1 MSGIP
6 TAPPVTT
13 TATPPVTQITQ
24 PAATARHAVP
34 ATHQTPPAASPT
46 PAASPPTQDEG
57 AAASTPASESARSPQ
72 SAWAISAYLAT
83 LVRNGGSDLHL
94 KAGAPPM
101 VRVRGQLLRADV
113 PPLAPADVEQ
123 IILESMNAETRDK
136 YLRSNEA
143 DYAIYIPE
151 IGRFRVNAFRARG
164 NAALVARH
172 VAGKPVPLAELGVP
186 EVLQGLSLHHRGLV
200 LVTGPTG
207 SGKQVL
213 LSTRIPTPSGYTT
226 MGELNIGDQ
235 VLGSDGR
242 PCRVTYMSPVDQ
254 SPELYRLTFS
264 DGQTVIADRDHQW
277 LVASHHDRSVP
288 RTRKR
293 RAAIARHESA
303 TRAIDALERFADEQ
317 HKLPSATATE
327 LHDMLRAAG
336 LDDEFPTPERITAAL
351 KMVDCPSTDATRN
364 RVVHFSAQSSGPAR
378 RWDTK
383 QFLTLA
389 AGHRRTLEARA
400 IAQAALART
409 DLPSHST
416 ATELAD
422 LLGVNHSV
430 IHQFATRMNL
440 EGSPSSTSWS
450 VDKEVTR
457 QVAVTEYPTSIAIKS
472 LAMRLRQRYSV
483 PPSSE
488 THLSRMTVGE
498 ILASGL
504 HLGSGHTNF
513 AIPLPQPLALPETDL
528 RVPPYVLGA
537 WLGDGDTAGAGFTQN
552 DHQVDDQDR
561 SDMDYLIA
569 ELRAEGY
576 GAGKGAAKAGN
587 RVLVQGLLP
596 DLRAV
601 GVIGRKHI
609 PEAYLRGSSEQ
620 RLALL
625 QGIMDTDGSIDQ
637 AGCCELSLSDRQ
649 LAGQVLD
656 LIRSL
661 GIKASVSWDQR
672 VSYIDQHGERI
683 AAKDRHRIH
692 FTTTEHVFRLPRKAR
707 RVTSGARETARW
719 NYIVDVEPVL
729 PSSPEYGPAR
739 CITVD
744 SPDHTYL
751 CGDGYLVTSNTTTL
765 SGMIDLINENRH
777 CHVLTLEDPIEIM
790 HVDKA
795 ASVNQREMG
804 SDTADFKVAMK
815 AAMRQD
821 PDVILIGEMRDP
833 ETVHAA
839 VSAAQT
845 GHFVMSTLHTTN
857 AKETINRVIDFFE
870 PHEQK
875 QIRIALAQSL
885 QGIVC
890 QRLVPKADGTGRVCV
905 MEIMIMTE
913 QIREAIIDP
922 EKTDEI
928 TDMVAKGHYYG
939 MQTFDQHL
947 VALVKEN
954 LVSIPE
960 AKSAATD
967 PHDLSIMLKRA
978 GIAPDLVDA

>member
-13 TATPPVTQITQ
+13 TATPPVTQMTQ

-34 ATHQTPPAASPT
+34 AAHQTPPAASPT
-46 PAASPPTQDEG
+46 PAASSPTQ
-57 AAASTPASESARSPQ
+57 AASAAEGTPASESARSPQ

-123 IILESMNAETRDK
+123 VILESMNAETREK

-207 SGKQVL
+207 SGK
-213 LSTRIPTPSGYTT
+213 
-226 MGELNIGDQ
+226 
-235 VLGSDGR
+235 
-242 PCRVTYMSPVDQ
+242 
-254 SPELYRLTFS
+254 
-264 DGQTVIADRDHQW
+264 
-277 LVASHHDRSVP
+277 
-288 RTRKR
+288 
-293 RAAIARHESA
+293 
-303 TRAIDALERFADEQ
+303 
-317 HKLPSATATE
+317 
-327 LHDMLRAAG
+327 
-336 LDDEFPTPERITAAL
+336 
-351 KMVDCPSTDATRN
+351 
-364 RVVHFSAQSSGPAR
+364 
-378 RWDTK
+378 
-383 QFLTLA
+383 
-389 AGHRRTLEARA
+389 
-400 IAQAALART
+400 
-409 DLPSHST
+409 
-416 ATELAD
+416 
-422 LLGVNHSV
+422 
-430 IHQFATRMNL
+430 
-440 EGSPSSTSWS
+440 
-450 VDKEVTR
+450 
-457 QVAVTEYPTSIAIKS
+457 
-472 LAMRLRQRYSV
+472 
-483 PPSSE
+483 
-488 THLSRMTVGE
+488 
-498 ILASGL
+498 
-504 HLGSGHTNF
+504 
-513 AIPLPQPLALPETDL
+513 
-528 RVPPYVLGA
+528 
-537 WLGDGDTAGAGFTQN
+537 
-552 DHQVDDQDR
+552 
-561 SDMDYLIA
+561 
-569 ELRAEGY
+569 
-576 GAGKGAAKAGN
+576 
-587 RVLVQGLLP
+587 
-596 DLRAV
+596 
-601 GVIGRKHI
+601 
-609 PEAYLRGSSEQ
+609 
-620 RLALL
+620 
-625 QGIMDTDGSIDQ
+625 
-637 AGCCELSLSDRQ
+637 
-649 LAGQVLD
+649 
-656 LIRSL
+656 
-661 GIKASVSWDQR
+661 
-672 VSYIDQHGERI
+672 
-683 AAKDRHRIH
+683 
-692 FTTTEHVFRLPRKAR
+692 
-707 RVTSGARETARW
+707 
-719 NYIVDVEPVL
+719 
-729 PSSPEYGPAR
+729 
-739 CITVD
+739 
-744 SPDHTYL
+744 
-751 CGDGYLVTSNTTTL
+751 TTTL

-804 SDTADFKVAMK
+804 SDTADFKAAMK